1 MICLTYGMTK
11 TYLDKI
17 YSADSTDL
25 RPFYAQWAK
34 SYDQEVGENGYITPL
49 RIAEALARHVKD
61 LSIPILDYG
70 CGTGISGQAFQ
81 EAGFLTIDGVD
92 ISDEMLEVAAQKKM
106 YRRLEVFAPETGP
119 DVKLGAYNIIAAV
132 GVIGAGAAP
141 LAVLD
146 QIMALLAP
154 KGLLV
159 FSFNDHT
166 LEDPAYDGRVE
177 NYVKQGQAALHLKDY
192 GDHLP
197 KQKINSNIYI
207 LEKL

>member
-1 MICLTYGMTK
+1 MTK

-17 YSADSTDL
+17 YSTDSTDL
-25 RPFYAQWAK
+25 RPFYAQWAL

-92 ISDEMLEVAAQKKM
+92 ISDEMLEVAAQKKI

>member
-1 MICLTYGMTK
+1 MTT

-17 YSADSTDL
+17 YSADSADL
-25 RPFYAQWAK
+25 RPFYAQWAQ
-34 SYDQEVGENGYITPL
+34 SYDQEVGENGYVTPL

-70 CGTGISGQAFQ
+70 CGTGVSGQAFQ
-81 EAGFLTIDGVD
+81 EVGFLTIDGVD
-92 ISDEMLEVAAQKKM
+92 ISAEMLKVAAQKKI
-106 YRRLEVFAPETGP
+106 YRRLEVFAPESGP
-119 DVKLGAYNIIAAV
+119 NVKLGAYQIIAAV

>member
-1 MICLTYGMTK
+1 MTK

-17 YSADSTDL
+17 YSADSADL
-25 RPFYAQWAK
+25 RPFYAQWAQ

-92 ISDEMLEVAAQKKM
+92 ISDEMLEVAAQKKI

-119 DVKLGAYNIIAAV
+119 DVKLEAYNIIAAV

-197 KQKINSNIYI
+197 KQKMNSNIYI

>member
-1 MICLTYGMTK
+1 MTT

-17 YSADSTDL
+17 YSADSADL
-25 RPFYAQWAK
+25 RPFYAQWAQ
-34 SYDQEVGENGYITPL
+34 SYDQEVGENGYVTPL

-70 CGTGISGQAFQ
+70 CGTGVSGQAFQ
-81 EAGFLTIDGVD
+81 EVGFLTIDGVD
-92 ISDEMLEVAAQKKM
+92 ISAEMLEVAAQKKI
-106 YRRLEVFAPETGP
+106 YRHLEVFAPETGP
-119 DVKLGAYNIIAAV
+119 NLKLGAYQIIAAV

-146 QIMALLAP
+146 KMMALLAP

-166 LEDPAYDGRVE
+166 LEDPAYDGLVE
-177 NYVKQGQAALHLKDY
+177 DYVNQGQAVLHLKEY

>member
-1 MICLTYGMTK
+1 MTT

-17 YSADSTDL
+17 YSADSADL
-25 RPFYAQWAK
+25 RPFYAQWAQ
-34 SYDQEVGENGYITPL
+34 SYDQEVGENGYVTPL

-70 CGTGISGQAFQ
+70 CGTGVSGQAFQ
-81 EAGFLTIDGVD
+81 KAGFLTIDGVD
-92 ISDEMLEVAAQKKM
+92 ISAEMLEVAAQKKI
-106 YRRLEVFAPETGP
+106 YRRLEVFAPESGP
-119 DVKLGAYNIIAAV
+119 NVKLGAYQIIAAV

-141 LAVLD
+141 LAVLTK
-146 QIMALLAP
+146 IMALLAP
-154 KGLLV
+154 KGLFV

-166 LEDPAYDGRVE
+166 LEDPAYDGLVE
-177 NYVKQGQAALHLKDY
+177 DYVNEGQAVLHLKEY

>member
-1 MICLTYGMTK
+1 MTT

-17 YSADSTDL
+17 YSADSADL
-25 RPFYAQWAK
+25 RPFYAQWAQ
-34 SYDQEVGENGYITPL
+34 SYDQEVGENGYVTPL

-70 CGTGISGQAFQ
+70 CGTGVSGQAFQ
-81 EAGFLTIDGVD
+81 KAGFLTIDGVD
-92 ISDEMLEVAAQKKM
+92 ISTEMLEVAAQKKI
-106 YRRLEVFAPETGP
+106 YRRLEVFAPESGP
-119 DVKLGAYNIIAAV
+119 NVKLGAYQIIAAV

-141 LAVLD
+141 LAVLTK
-146 QIMALLAP
+146 IMALLAP
-154 KGLLV
+154 KGLFV

-166 LEDPAYDGRVE
+166 LEDPAYDGLVE
-177 NYVKQGQAALHLKDY
+177 DYVNQGQAVLHLKEY

>member
-1 MICLTYGMTK
+1 MTT

-17 YSADSTDL
+17 YSADSADL
-25 RPFYAQWAK
+25 RPFYAQWAP
-34 SYDQEVGENGYITPL
+34 SYDQEVGENGYVTPL

-70 CGTGISGQAFQ
+70 CGTGVSGQAFQ
-81 EAGFLTIDGVD
+81 EVGFLTIDGVD
-92 ISDEMLEVAAQKKM
+92 ISAEMLEVAAKKKI
-106 YRRLEVFAPETGP
+106 YRHLEVFAPETGP
-119 DVKLGAYNIIAAV
+119 NVKLGAYQIIAAV

-146 QIMALLAP
+146 KMMALLAP

-166 LEDPAYDGRVE
+166 LEDPAYNGLVE
-177 NYVKQGQAALHLKDY
+177 DYVNQGQAVLHLKEY

>member
-1 MICLTYGMTK
+1 MTK

-17 YSADSTDL
+17 YSADSADL
-25 RPFYAQWAK
+25 RPFYAQWAQ
-34 SYDQEVGENGYITPL
+34 SYDQEVGENGYVTPL

-70 CGTGISGQAFQ
+70 CGTGVSGQAFQ

-92 ISDEMLEVAAQKKM
+92 ISAEMLEVAAQKKI
-106 YRRLEVFAPETGP
+106 YRRLEVFAPESGP
-119 DVKLGAYNIIAAV
+119 NVKLGAYSIIAAV

-146 QIMALLAP
+146 KMMALLAP

-166 LEDPAYDGRVE
+166 LEDPAYDGLVE
-177 NYVKQGQAALHLKDY
+177 DYVNQGRAALHLKEY

>member
-1 MICLTYGMTK
+1 MTK

-17 YSADSTDL
+17 YSADSADL
-25 RPFYAQWAK
+25 RPFYAQWAQ
-34 SYDQEVGENGYITPL
+34 SYDQEVGENGYVTPL

-70 CGTGISGQAFQ
+70 CGTGVSGQAFQ
-81 EAGFLTIDGVD
+81 KAGFLTIDGVD
-92 ISDEMLEVAAQKKM
+92 ISTEMLEVAAQKKI
-106 YRRLEVFAPETGP
+106 YRRLEVFAPESGP
-119 DVKLGAYNIIAAV
+119 NVKLGAYSIIAAV

-146 QIMALLAP
+146 KMMALLAP

-166 LEDPAYDGRVE
+166 LEDPAYDGLVE
-177 NYVKQGQAALHLKDY
+177 DYVNQGRAALHLKEY

>member
-1 MICLTYGMTK
+1 MTT

-17 YSADSTDL
+17 YSADSADL
-25 RPFYAQWAK
+25 RPFYAQWAQ
-34 SYDQEVGENGYITPL
+34 SYDQEVGENGYVTPL

-92 ISDEMLEVAAQKKM
+92 ISAEMLKVAAQKKI
-106 YRRLEVFAPETGP
+106 YRRLEVFAPEIGP
-119 DVKLGAYNIIAAV
+119 NVKLGAYQIIAAV

-141 LAVLD
+141 LAVLNK
-146 QIMALLAP
+146 IMALLAP

-166 LEDPAYDGRVE
+166 LEDPAYDGLVE
-177 NYVKQGQAALHLKDY
+177 DYVKQGQAVLHLKEY

>member
-1 MICLTYGMTK
+1 MT
-11 TYLDKI
+11 
-17 YSADSTDL
+17 SN
-25 RPFYAQWAK
+25 K
-34 SYDQEVGENGYITPL
+34 SKG
-49 RIAEALARHVKD
+49 
-61 LSIPILDYG
+61 LSI
-70 CGTGISGQAFQ
+70 GTHI
-81 EAGFLTIDGVD
+81 
-92 ISDEMLEVAAQKKM
+92 
-106 YRRLEVFAPETGP
+106 
-119 DVKLGAYNIIAAV
+119 

-146 QIMALLAP
+146 KMMALLAP

-166 LEDPAYDGRVE
+166 LEDPAYDGLVE
-177 NYVKQGQAALHLKDY
+177 DYVNQGQAVLHLKEY